1 MLCSFRHATSKYRQK
16 KQSNK
21 QHKQSE
27 VYITNDQYEEPL
39 EQRKARI
46 LERKFASSVIVT

>member
-16 KQSNK
+16 KQSTK

-39 EQRKARI
+39 EQRKARM